1 MKKTLPGL
9 ALCLACAAAAPA
21 MADAGGAWHVT
32 GEISGNKFALDCKFT
47 AEGTVL
53 GGECTGAPDG
63 NPKYAGKVYQL
74 SKGSVQGS
82 QVSWSYPTS
91 YMFMSFNVN
100 YAGMLSGDHMAGT
113 VEAAGRKGAFSAT
126 RE

>member
-1 MKKTLPGL
+1 MKRAISGLVL
-9 ALCLACAAAAPA
+9 ALACAAPA

-47 AEGTVL
+47 AQGTEL
-53 GGECTGAPDG
+53 AGECTGAPDG
-63 NPKYAGKVYQL
+63 NPKYVGKIYKL
-74 SKGSVQGS
+74 AKGSATGD

-100 YAGMLSGDHMAGT
+100 YIGTLSGDRIAGT
-113 VEAAGRKGAFSAT
+113 VDAAGRSGEFSAA